1 MEEYIINKVQEFEYE
16 SYDIIESSSNIYSH
30 KIALVDYSTSS
41 KYTYGDIILRGSK
54 IAGFLENLSIK
65 PRDRVAYI
73 LTNRIEC
80 IDLFIAVR
88 KLGGIL
94 VPLNWRLSP
103 SELTSMIMDVR
114 PRVIVYEE
122 SFRELVEKSIPR
134 SVIGEIIRVVVDGE
148 ARGIEHDYEEALS
161 SQPIKTKRKIEL
173 EEPTMILFTG
183 GTTGT
188 PKGAIIPY
196 RQVLFNIISEIL
208 TWRLKDD
215 HKTVLLLPL
224 FHTGGWNLLTLPLLA
239 IGGSVYMMRR
249 FDPKVF
255 LEAVEVLGRHIVIF
269 GVPTIY
275 YIISKTEGFREA
287 SFENVEW
294 MISGGAPIDR
304 KIMENYWAKGVKM
317 AQGYGITEGGPNNI
331 TMPIHDLSLDDIKTR
346 WRSVGKPFA
355 FNKIYIVDQ
364 DGSVLGPGTYGE
376 IVICG
381 PTIFSGYWGKE
392 RDTKEVLRNGC
403 VYTGD
408 IGYYDADGFFY
419 IVDRVKEIIKSG
431 GEQIYPREIEELVL
445 QHPSVEDC
453 AVIGV
458 YDEKWG
464 EVPKLVIKLRPDS
477 RISKEDIIEYLRGK
491 IARYKIPKY
500 VAIVEDIPK
509 SPAGKTLKKV
519 LKEKHGAPRDEI

>member
-1 MEEYIINKVQEFEYE
+1 MPYAVSNNARIYYE
-16 SYDIIESSSNIYSH
+16 VIGSGPP
-30 KIALVDYSTSS
+30 IALIEGLGYAMWMWVMQLQD
-41 KYTYGDIILRGSK
+41 
-54 IAGFLENLSIK
+54 LS
-65 PRDRVAYI
+65 V
-73 LTNRIEC
+73 
-80 IDLFIAVR
+80 
-88 KLGGIL
+88 
-94 VPLNWRLSP
+94 
-103 SELTSMIMDVR
+103 
-114 PRVIVYEE
+114 
-122 SFRELVEKSIPR
+122 
-134 SVIGEIIRVVVDGE
+134 
-148 ARGIEHDYEEALS
+148 
-161 SQPIKTKRKIEL
+161 
-173 EEPTMILFTG
+173 
-183 GTTGT
+183 
-188 PKGAIIPY
+188 
-196 RQVLFNIISEIL
+196 
-208 TWRLKDD
+208 D
-215 HKTVLLLPL
+215 HKLIV
-224 FHTGGWNLLTLPLLA
+224 
-239 IGGSVYMMRR
+239 
-249 FDPKVF
+249 FDNR
-255 LEAVEVLGRHIVIF
+255 G
-269 GVPTIY
+269 
-275 YIISKTEGFREA
+275 
-287 SFENVEW
+287 
-294 MISGGAPIDR
+294 
-304 KIMENYWAKGVKM
+304 
-317 AQGYGITEGGPNNI
+317 
-331 TMPIHDLSLDDIKTR
+331 
-346 WRSVGKPFA
+346 VGKPFA

-519 LKEKHGAPRDEI
+519 LKEKHGAPPDEI